1 MSTPFKMAGWSPFTK
16 KEKVTTKI
24 NPDGSITKT
33 KGGKTSTY
41 TKDPKNPK
49 RYVNPEGGEFFI
61 K

>member
-1 MSTPFKMAGWSPFTK
+1 MAGWSPFTK